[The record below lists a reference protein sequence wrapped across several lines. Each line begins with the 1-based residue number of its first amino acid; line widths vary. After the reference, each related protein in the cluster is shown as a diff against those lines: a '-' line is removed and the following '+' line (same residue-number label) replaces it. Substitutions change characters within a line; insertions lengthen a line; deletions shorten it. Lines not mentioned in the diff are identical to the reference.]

1 MNNILHFPDMM
12 MMMTIQKAD
21 SRSEYKVIIT
31 PARHCDSLSAN
42 IRNLLLL
49 SGAAVTMTD
58 DNVELSARM

>member
-1 MNNILHFPDMM
+1 MKVMIKWQSAM